1 MRHSPTVRKRRLAAE
16 LRRMRENVGYTVEEA
31 RKALGWSSGRL
42 NHMEVG
48 RSRPDPSAL
57 KDLLNTYEVTDPAR
71 REAILALGRQSKER
85 GWWDTYSDVLPDSYI
100 GFEAEASTISTFQ
113 PIVIPGLLQTAD
125 YAAMSA
131 RAALARSDTEIDRIV
146 AARMERQE
154 ILAGEDAP
162 DLHAV
167 VAEEALIRLCSTD
180 QELAHQQIS
189 YLIEVAESLNAV
201 TVQVHPQ
208 SSGIHAATFGA
219 MVILDYSDELDPS
232 LVYIETRA
240 EGLYLEGSAYVAGYR
255 KAFGHVAMDALSK
268 SGSIDL
274 MKNMIR

>member
-1 MRHSPTVRKRRLAAE
+1 MRKRRLAAE
-16 LRRMRENVGYTVEEA
+16 LRRLRETVGYTVDGA

-42 NHMEVG
+42 NHMEAG

-57 KDLLNTYEVTDPAR
+57 RDLLNTYEVTDPAR

-131 RAALARSDTEIDRIV
+131 RAALARSDAEINRIV

-180 QELAHQQIS
+180 QGLARQQIS
-189 YLIEVAESLNAV
+189 YLIEIAESLNTI
-201 TVQVHPQ
+201 TVQIHPQ
-208 SSGIHAATFGA
+208 SSGMHAATFGA
-219 MVILDYSDELDPS
+219 MVILDYSDERDPS

-240 EGLYLEGSAYVAGYR
+240 EGLYLEEPAYVTGYR
-255 KAFGHVAMDALSK
+255 QAFEHVAMDALSQA
-268 SGSIDL
+268 GSIDL
-274 MKNMIR
+274 MKNLIR